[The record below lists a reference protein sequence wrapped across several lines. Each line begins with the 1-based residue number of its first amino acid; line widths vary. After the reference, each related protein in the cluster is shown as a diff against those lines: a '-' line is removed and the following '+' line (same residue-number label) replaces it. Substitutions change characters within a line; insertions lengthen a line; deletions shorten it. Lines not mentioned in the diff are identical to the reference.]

1 MGRIMSIEKLLINHA
16 YWSDRIRELKDLS
29 SKATSDCTRLREMT
43 ESLVKNGW
51 IGRPTPHNC
60 IEYVYSSWSSD
71 LDPVYE
77 NITFEEVWA
86 DAVIEGDVCQ
96 SCQDVRRYKTERISA
111 RRRLGAIRAAITR
124 VGRRL
129 AKEKA

>member
-1 MGRIMSIEKLLINHA
+1 MSIEKLLINHA
-16 YWSDRIRELKDLS
+16 YWSDRIRELKELS
-29 SKATSDCTRLREMT
+29 SQAISDCTRLREMT
-43 ESLVKNGW
+43 ESTESLVFDGW
-51 IGRPTPHNC
+51 TGRPTPHNC
-60 IEYVYSSWSSD
+60 IEYVYSSWSSGF
-71 LDPVYE
+71 DPVYE

-86 DAVIEGDVCQ
+86 DAVVEGDVCQ